1 MIIAYHS
8 LTGNVKRFLDRC
20 EFAFVNIADVSTL
33 DEPFIIVTNT
43 IGFGQVPGPVS
54 DFLNRNRERLVGVAA
69 SGNRNWG
76 ANFAKAAD
84 LISLQYGVPI
94 VHKFELSGTEEDVK
108 IFTERVYAIDEFN
121 THRN

>member
-20 EFAFVNIADVSTL
+20 EFAFVNIANINAI
-33 DEPFIIVTNT
+33 DEPFVIVTNT

-54 DFLNRNRERLVGVAA
+54 EFLNRNRGWLVGVAA

-84 LISLQYGVPI
+84 LISLKYGVPI

-108 IFTERVYAIDEFN
+108 IFTERMYAIDELK
-121 THRN
+121 TYRN